1 MSFQFHKNLR
11 PSMVRAAETPRRSI
25 YVYGV
30 GHLWKAFSFNPKQY
44 TYGTFKT
51 SVAAA
56 TDPDFSTLKFVVYQ

>member
-44 TYGTFKT
+44 TYGNFKKHFC
-51 SVAAA
+51 
-56 TDPDFSTLKFVVYQ
+56 PRGR